1 MMDLKVN
8 EIRAF
13 LQEQKHVKVAYL
25 FGSRAKGRVGP
36 LSDFDIAILL
46 DRHLNKQESF
56 NYRLSLLNDLSSIL
70 KTRKLD
76 VVIMNNAP
84 LLLNYNIIKKGK
96 VLYCRDELARVRFET
111 YVLSRYLDRKY
122 YDERHIKRGIKR
134 MAEKGLL

>member
-1 MMDLKVN
+1 MDLKINKVK
-8 EIRAF
+8 AF
-13 LQEQKHVKVAYL
+13 LKEQEHVKVAYL
-25 FGSRAKGRVGP
+25 FGSRAEGKAGP

-46 DRHLNKQESF
+46 DRHRDKREIF
-56 NYRLSLLNDLSSIL
+56 DYRLKLLNDLSFIL

-84 LLLNYNIIKKGK
+84 LLLNYNIIKEGR
-96 VLYCRDELARVRFET
+96 VLYCRDELERVRFET

-122 YDERHIKRGIKR
+122 YDERHIKMGIKR